1 MPEPSVCRL
10 CGDSFEQRGRARR
23 TYCKRCSTRADKAI
37 AKRPLVECGECGN
50 KFAGSGRARYCSPAC
65 RVDGRRRSDR
75 EYMRRYLADPQRRA
89 VFVAQQRAR
98 VASRR
103 AKEGRGGEG
112 RRKPRRTRQQ
122 AGRAAGRAPRAAA
135 PVQSAEC
142 RLCGGSFA
150 TYGGTYHAH
159 CKRCAAKADRI
170 VARVRRVKCGMC
182 GKAFATTH
190 STAKYCSDACR
201 AEAIRRSRKRSRRR
215 LKADPERHAMEL
227 ARTRA
232 WVASKKDAG

>member
-1 MPEPSVCRL
+1 MPESSVCRL
-10 CGDSFEQRGRARR
+10 CGGIFEPYGRARR
-23 TYCKRCSTRADKAI
+23 TYCKRCSTRADRAI

-50 KFAGSGRARYCSPAC
+50 KFAGSSRARYCSPAC
-65 RVDGRRRSDR
+65 RVDGRRRTDR
-75 EYMRRYLADPQRRA
+75 EYMRKYLADPQRHA

-103 AKEGRGGEG
+103 AKEGRGRQGL
-112 RRKPRRTRQQ
+112 RKPRRTRRQ
-122 AGRAAGRAPRAAA
+122 AGRAAV
-135 PVQSAEC
+135 PVPSSEC
-142 RLCGGSFA
+142 RLCGRSFA

-159 CKRCAAKADRI
+159 CKRCAAKADRM

-182 GKAFATTH
+182 GRAFATTH

-201 AEAIRRSRKRSRRR
+201 AEAVRRSRKRSRRR
-215 LKADPERHAMEL
+215 LKADPERHAREL